1 MSLLSTLAA
10 NINDEFKAVL
20 PALNQVAQD
29 MVQDYAAW
37 QANPV
42 VKATEAA
49 VTLISPV
56 AAIDVQ
62 AAIGAAS
69 LVQALWEVYGVQP
82 APAPVVT
89 TPAIQSP
96 QTVGVSTVL
105 PTITQNPVQPASL
118 PVATPP
124 NPATSGLVDQ
134 SHM

>member
-20 PALNQVAQD
+20 PALNQVAED
-29 MVQDYAAW
+29 MVKDYAAW

-56 AAIDVQ
+56 ASLDMQ

-69 LVQALWEVYGVQP
+69 LVQALWQVYGQTPP
-82 APAPVVT
+82 APIVQTQTPVGVIASGSQT
-89 TPAIQSP
+89 LVMPQTPAS
-96 QTVGVSTVL
+96 V
-105 PTITQNPVQPASL
+105 PAAPAL
-118 PVATPP
+118 
-124 NPATSGLVDQ
+124 NPATTGLTDQ

>member
-1 MSLLSTLAA
+1 MSLLSTLAV

-29 MVQDYAAW
+29 MVQNYAAW

-56 AAIDVQ
+56 ASLDMQ

-69 LVQALWEVYGVQP
+69 LVQALWQVYG
-82 APAPVVT
+82 AAPVVAT
-89 TPAIQSP
+89 PTPAVASPAAQSANLTTMIS
-96 QTVGVSTVL
+96 Q
-105 PTITQNPVQPASL
+105 QPASL
-118 PVATPP
+118 PAATPP